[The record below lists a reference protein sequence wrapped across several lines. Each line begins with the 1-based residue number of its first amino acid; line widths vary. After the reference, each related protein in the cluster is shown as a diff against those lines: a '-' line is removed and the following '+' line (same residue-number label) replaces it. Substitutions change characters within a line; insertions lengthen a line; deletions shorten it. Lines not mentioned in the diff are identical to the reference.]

1 MNEIP
6 TKLDFDAALK
16 DFQMKPVK
24 SSQIS
29 EIGYNPAYSIL
40 RVQFKNKSIYEYN
53 DVPNE
58 IYEALENA
66 VSVGKFFSA
75 NIKGVYAFHRVS

>member
-1 MNEIP
+1 MPKTP

-16 DFQMKPVK
+16 DFQMTPVN

-29 EIGYNPAYSIL
+29 EIGYSPALRLL